1 MNKTVLISGAGI
13 AGATLA
19 YWLGRNGFDVTVVE
33 RASAQ
38 RSSGNPIDVKGPAVD
53 VVESMGVMPE
63 LRAAGSEV
71 DRMSFVD
78 ATGRTRSGLRLSAF
92 QGGAGSREVEVARA
106 DLAGIL
112 LEAAKEFAEIRW
124 ADSISG
130 IEQDAGGVDITFDSG
145 AATRYDYVIGADGL
159 HSNVRK
165 LLFGA
170 ESEFLR
176 HLGMYAATLPV
187 EKAFGDEREVVMFNQ
202 PGRAITVH
210 PSKGKAVAAFLFRR
224 TPVPD
229 LDHRDL
235 ALHKRLVADA
245 FAGEIGIFADVLD
258 QLRAAEDI
266 YFDSVSRI
274 SLPHWSIGRVA
285 LLGDAGSS
293 LSLFGD
299 GSTLAIA
306 GAHTL
311 AQELAR
317 TPDQPRIA
325 FDTYERRHR
334 VLVEPK
340 QRGFRAAEAFMV
352 PATSAGIV
360 ARNAAARFMR

>member
-1 MNKTVLISGAGI
+1 MSKAVLISGAGI

-33 RASAQ
+33 RARGQ
-38 RSSGNPIDVKGPAVD
+38 RSSGNPIDVKGPAVE
-53 VVESMGVMPE
+53 VVEAMGVMPA
-63 LRAAGSEV
+63 LRAVASAV

-78 ATGRTRSGLRLSAF
+78 ETGGKRSGLRLSAF
-92 QGGAGSREVEVARA
+92 QGGAGDREVEVARA

-112 LEAAKEFAEIRW
+112 LEAARDKAEVRW
-124 ADSISG
+124 GEWISA
-130 IEQDAGGVDITFDSG
+130 ITQDAGGVDVGFESG
-145 AATRYDYVIGADGL
+145 GTGRYDYVIGADGL
-159 HSNVRK
+159 HSNVRR
-165 LLFGA
+165 LVFGDEA
-170 ESEFLR
+170 GFIR

-187 EKAFGDEREVVMFNQ
+187 DRVFDDDRAVVMFNR

-210 PSKGKAVAAFLFRR
+210 PSKGKAVAAFMFRR
-224 TPVPD
+224 SAVPGF
-229 LDHRDL
+229 DHRDL
-235 ALHKRLVADA
+235 AQHKRLVAAA
-245 FAGEIGIFADVLD
+245 FTGRTGIFTELLDRLQAAD
-258 QLRAAEDI
+258 DI

-311 AQELAR
+311 AEELTRA
-317 TPDQPRIA
+317 PDDPRQA
-325 FDTYERRHR
+325 LVAYERRHR
-334 VLVEPK
+334 KLVEPK
-340 QRGFRAAEAFMV
+340 QRGFRAAAALMV
-352 PATSAGIV
+352 PGTAAGI
-360 ARNAAARFMR
+360 ALRNAAVRFLR